1 MDDFKLLRGYK
12 FKPISNWVMD
22 NVFSSGATIS
32 NLVFSGATFFPT
44 PALIINTRVIHYHFR
59 QHINSI
65 VCVWYVDIP
74 VNPNRH
80 CFNGTMSTFAD
91 HFIFGTTTTL
101 KILEIHGPDGNVY
114 RYNDPIPV
122 FNENEEL
129 LIMMTE

>member
-1 MDDFKLLRGYK
+1 MEDFKLLRGYK
-12 FKPISNWVMD
+12 FKRISNWVMD
-22 NVFSSGATIS
+22 NVFYSGATTS

-44 PALIINTRVIHYHFR
+44 PVLRINTRVIPYHFR
-59 QHINSI
+59 EHITSI

-74 VNPNRH
+74 DNPNRH
-80 CFNGTMSTFAD
+80 CFRGTMTTFVN
-91 HFIFGTTTTL
+91 HFIFEATTTL
-101 KILEIHGPDGNVY
+101 KILEIHAPDGNVY